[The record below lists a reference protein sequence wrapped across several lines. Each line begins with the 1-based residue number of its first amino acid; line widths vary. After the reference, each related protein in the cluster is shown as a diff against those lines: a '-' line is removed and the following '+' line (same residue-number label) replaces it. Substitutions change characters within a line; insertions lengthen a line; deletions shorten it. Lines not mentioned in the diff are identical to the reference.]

1 MVLVPLTA
9 ACIAMAAG
17 AYRLPEADLYAIL
30 AVEGGRVGQAVASG
44 GGSSDL
50 GPFQVNSR
58 WGPAL
63 GRFWGVSA
71 EDALS
76 RLKNDGCANAVAA
89 TAILRGAITET
100 GGDLTAAIGLYHSHT
115 PTLSEAYRMKV
126 EAVAKQLLESRK

>member
-1 MVLVPLTA
+1 MSA
-9 ACIAMAAG
+9 S
-17 AYRLPEADLYAIL
+17 AYRLPETDLYAIL
-30 AVEGGRVGQAVASG
+30 AVEGGRVGQAVASA

-63 GRFWGVSA
+63 GRFWGVST

-89 TAILRGAITET
+89 TAILRGAVTET
-100 GGDLTAAIGLYHSHT
+100 NGDLVAAIGLYHSHSARLAKRYRT
-115 PTLSEAYRMKV
+115 KALSALEALRDPSQVMG
-126 EAVAKQLLESRK
+126 R